1 MGQYQSADR
10 SFQVAR
16 LQIRPIR
23 RWSKALAQ
31 VLGSTGHGLRGMPT
45 SHEARRYS
53 SLCCMAV
60 YLYNWRVA
68 IVVDWKLQ
76 LGPGGCVSRALS

>member
-1 MGQYQSADR
+1 MGQHQSADR
-10 SFQVAR
+10 LFQNAW

-23 RWSKALAQ
+23 RWSKALAH
-31 VLGSTGHGLRGMPT
+31 VLGPTGHGLRGMPT
-45 SHEARRYS
+45 GHEARCYS

-76 LGPGGCVSRALS
+76 LGPGGCVSRPLS